1 MSFAKSVKDEL
12 INFKS
17 TKADQLAELSA
28 LLHLHTSIQINNLG
42 TTLAF
47 NTNNAGIA
55 RRFVILL
62 KGLYQ
67 SEVELFSKSSSKL
80 RKRGYIVV
88 VKTHVMKI
96 ITEHSMLDQNIGMY
110 ELLTQTDETKRA
122 YIRGCFLA
130 SGSVNDPS
138 KPTYHLEI
146 FTEDKIEAIFI
157 QRLMNHFDLNAKIT
171 TRRKGLIIYLKEAEA
186 ISVFLSVI
194 GANESMFKYEDIRIK
209 RDFNNSINRLIN
221 IEVAN
226 ERKTIMAANRMLK
239 DIELIREN
247 RDFELLDKK
256 LRDTIILREEN
267 PDASLNELIIEY
279 HKMTTEPLSK
289 SGMNH
294 RLLKIRELA
303 DSIRE
308 GRESDV

>member
-12 INFKS
+12 INLKS
-17 TKADQLAELSA
+17 SDKEQLAELSA
-28 LLHLHTSIQINNLG
+28 LLHLHTSIEISSEGMMLSF
-42 TTLAF
+42 T
-47 NTNNAGIA
+47 TNNAGIA
-55 RRFVILL
+55 RRFVVLL
-62 KGLYQ
+62 KHLYK
-67 SEVELFSKSSSKL
+67 SDVELMSKSSTKL
-80 RKRGYIVV
+80 RKKGYIINIKSN
-88 VKTHVMKI
+88 VKKI
-96 ITEHSMLDQNIGMY
+96 IDEHSMFDQNIGLY
-110 ELLTQTDETKRA
+110 EKMTETDLEKRA
-122 YIRGCFLA
+122 YIRGCFLS

-171 TRRKGLIIYLKEAEA
+171 KRRKGLIIYLKEAEA
-186 ISVFLSVI
+186 ISNFLSVI
-194 GANESMFKYEDIRIK
+194 GANESMFRYEDIRIK

-226 ERKTIMAANRMLK
+226 ERKTLTAANKMLS

-247 RDFELLDKK
+247 RDFELLDDKLKDTIK
-256 LRDTIILREEN
+256 LREMY

-279 HKMTTEPLSK
+279 KKKTGEPLSK

-303 DSIRE
+303 DQIRQ
-308 GRESDV
+308 GK